1 MEYSFNIDDNIIN
14 IFANDIE
21 YIKEKYN
28 IDNYY
33 ELTQIHSNIINIV
46 DNNYI
51 NETKGDALITN
62 KKNTPLVVKTADCI
76 PILLYDEKNSVIAVV
91 HSGWKGT
98 MNNIAIDTLNT
109 MIEKYNSKKEDIKAY
124 LYPSIRKCH
133 FEVEIDVYKQ
143 FKEKIKNIDKYTTKK
158 GIKYYIDLQQIVIDN
173 LKKQKIKEIHDSKIC
188 TYCNHGKYY
197 SYRYNNTDKRN
208 YLLVTIKEKNESN

>member
-173 LKKQKIKEIHDSKIC
+173 LKKQKIKEIYDSKIC

>member
-98 MNNIAIDTLNT
+98 TNNIAIDTLNT

>member
-1 MEYSFNIDDNIIN
+1 MEYSFNIDNLID
-14 IFANDIE
+14 IFSNDID

-46 DNNYI
+46 DNDYLNK
-51 NETKGDALITN
+51 TKGDALITN
-62 KKNTPLVVKTADCI
+62 IKNTPLVIKTADCI
-76 PILLYDEKNSVIAVV
+76 SILLYDKKNRVIAVV

-98 MNNIAIDTLNT
+98 LNNIVIDALNM
-109 MIEKYNSKKEDIKAY
+109 MIEKYHSKKEDILAY

-143 FKEKIKNIDKYTTKK
+143 FKAKIANIDKYTTKK

-173 LKKQKIKEIHDSKIC
+173 LKQNDIKEIYDSKTC
-188 TYCNHGKYY
+188 TYCNHDKYY
-197 SYRYNNTDKRN
+197 SYRYNHTNKRN
-208 YLLVTIKEKNESN
+208 YLLVTIKE

>member
-1 MEYSFNIDDNIIN
+1 MEYSFNIDNLID
-14 IFANDIE
+14 IFSNDID

-46 DNNYI
+46 DNNYL

-62 KKNTPLVVKTADCI
+62 IKNTPLVVKTADCI
-76 PILLYDEKNSVIAVV
+76 PILLYDKKNRVIATI

-98 MNNIAIDTLNT
+98 MNNIVIDALNT
-109 MIEKYNSKKEDIKAY
+109 MIEKYNSNKEDIKAY

-133 FEVEIDVYKQ
+133 FEVEIDVYEQ
-143 FKEKIKNIDKYTTKK
+143 FKEKIVNIDKYTEKK

-173 LKKQKIKEIHDSKIC
+173 LKQNGIKEIYDSKIC
-188 TYCNHGKYY
+188 TYCNHDKYY
-197 SYRYNNTDKRN
+197 SYRYNNTNKRN
-208 YLLVTIKEKNESN
+208 YLLVAIKEKNESN